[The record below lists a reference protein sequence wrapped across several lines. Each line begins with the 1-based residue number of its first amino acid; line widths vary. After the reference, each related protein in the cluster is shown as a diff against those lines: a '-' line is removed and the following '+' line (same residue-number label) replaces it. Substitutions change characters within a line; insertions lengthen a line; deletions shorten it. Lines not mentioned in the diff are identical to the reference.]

1 LQLNSNGDGKDKDN
15 NNNMDN
21 SIGYDN
27 QTINIDDN
35 RVKSVFENFLK
46 QISELNSLTTFGPF
60 TSLINDPNT
69 NIKTLT
75 EHGNLL
81 IKYQSF
87 LNLYLSRMI
96 NAYFLAL
103 NRVSSL
109 IDEKKPEDIRKIIIN
124 TFEDVYSTMLE
135 SSEFSISYNNLL
147 NSIIDMNK
155 SYQKFF
161 DSNQMSFRQQFS
173 KEDKDLLFYNLYEIK
188 KLSLEIK
195 KKMNEKKNE

>member
-1 LQLNSNGDGKDKDN
+1 MQLKSNDNGREN
-15 NNNMDN
+15 NNNMGINNINNVDVTDN
-21 SIGYDN
+21 N
-27 QTINIDDN
+27 DDN
-35 RVKSVFENFLK
+35 RFKSVFENFFR
-46 QISELNSLTTFGPF
+46 QITELNSLTTFGPF

-103 NRVSSL
+103 NKVSSL
-109 IDEKKPEDIRKIIIN
+109 VDEKTPEDIRKIIIN
-124 TFEDVYSTMLE
+124 TFEDVYSAMLE

-147 NSIIDMNK
+147 NSMIDINK

-161 DSNQMSFRQQFS
+161 DSNQIAFRQQMS
-173 KEDKDLLFYNLYEIK
+173 KEEKDSLFYNLYEIK

-195 KKMNEKKNE
+195 KKLNEKKNE

>member
-1 LQLNSNGDGKDKDN
+1 MQLNSNDNGKGN
-15 NNNMDN
+15 NNNIGINSVNDADMSDN
-21 SIGYDN
+21 N
-27 QTINIDDN
+27 DDN
-35 RVKSVFENFLK
+35 KFKSVFENFFR
-46 QISELNSLTTFGPF
+46 QITELNSLTTFGPF

-103 NRVSSL
+103 NKVSSL
-109 IDEKKPEDIRKIIIN
+109 VDEKKPEDVRKIIIN
-124 TFEDVYSTMLE
+124 TFEDVYSAMLE

-147 NSIIDMNK
+147 NSIIDINK

-161 DSNQMSFRQQFS
+161 DSNQIAFRQQMS
-173 KEDKDLLFYNLYEIK
+173 KEEKDSLFYNLYEIK

-195 KKMNEKKNE
+195 KKLNEKKYE

>member
-1 LQLNSNGDGKDKDN
+1 MQLKSNDNGKEHNNNTGINSVNDVDMTDN
-15 NNNMDN
+15 N
-21 SIGYDN
+21 
-27 QTINIDDN
+27 DDN
-35 RVKSVFENFLK
+35 RFKSVFENFFR
-46 QISELNSLTTFGPF
+46 QITELNSLTTFGPF

-103 NRVSSL
+103 NKVSSS

-124 TFEDVYSTMLE
+124 TFEDVYSAMLE

-147 NSIIDMNK
+147 NSIIDINK

-161 DSNQMSFRQQFS
+161 DSNQIAFKQQMS
-173 KEDKDLLFYNLYEIK
+173 KEEKDSLFYNLYEIK

-195 KKMNEKKNE
+195 KKLNEKKNE

>member
-1 LQLNSNGDGKDKDN
+1 MQLKSNDNDKEN
-15 NNNMDN
+15 NNSIDIN
-21 SIGYDN
+21 SVNDVDMTEYNYDN
-27 QTINIDDN
+27 
-35 RVKSVFENFLK
+35 RFKSVFESFFR
-46 QISELNSLTTFGPF
+46 QITELNSLTTFGPF

-103 NRVSSL
+103 NKVSSL

-124 TFEDVYSTMLE
+124 TFEDVYSAMLE

-147 NSIIDMNK
+147 NSIIDINK

-161 DSNQMSFRQQFS
+161 DSNQIAFRQQMS
-173 KEDKDLLFYNLYEIK
+173 KEEKDLLFYSLYEIK

-195 KKMNEKKNE
+195 KKLNEKKNE

>member
-1 LQLNSNGDGKDKDN
+1 MQLKSNDNGKEHNNNIGINSVNDVDMTDN
-15 NNNMDN
+15 N
-21 SIGYDN
+21 
-27 QTINIDDN
+27 DDN
-35 RVKSVFENFLK
+35 RFKSVFENFFR
-46 QISELNSLTTFGPF
+46 QITELNSLTTFGPF

-103 NRVSSL
+103 NKVSSS

-124 TFEDVYSTMLE
+124 TFEDVYSAMLE

-147 NSIIDMNK
+147 NSIIDINK

-161 DSNQMSFRQQFS
+161 DSNQIAFKQQMS
-173 KEDKDLLFYNLYEIK
+173 KEEKDSLFYNLYEIK

-195 KKMNEKKNE
+195 KKLNEKKNE

>member
-1 LQLNSNGDGKDKDN
+1 MQLNSNDNGKGN
-15 NNNMDN
+15 NNNIGINSVNDADMSDN
-21 SIGYDN
+21 N
-27 QTINIDDN
+27 DDN
-35 RVKSVFENFLK
+35 KFKSVFENFFR
-46 QISELNSLTTFGPF
+46 QITELNSLTTFGPF

-103 NRVSSL
+103 NKVSSL
-109 IDEKKPEDIRKIIIN
+109 VDEKKPEDVRKIIIN
-124 TFEDVYSTMLE
+124 TFEDVYSAMLE

-147 NSIIDMNK
+147 NSIIDINK

-161 DSNQMSFRQQFS
+161 DSNQIAFGQQMS
-173 KEDKDLLFYNLYEIK
+173 KEEKDSLFYNLYEIK

-195 KKMNEKKNE
+195 KKLNEKKYE

>member
-1 LQLNSNGDGKDKDN
+1 LQLKNKDN
-15 NNNMDN
+15 NKENNNNIGINSDYDIDMTDN
-21 SIGYDN
+21 N
-27 QTINIDDN
+27 DDY
-35 RVKSVFENFLK
+35 RFKSVFENFFR
-46 QISELNSLTTFGPF
+46 QITELNSLTTFGPF

-103 NRVSSL
+103 NKVSSL
-109 IDEKKPEDIRKIIIN
+109 VDEKKPEEVRKIIIN
-124 TFEDVYSTMLE
+124 TFEDVYSSMLE

-147 NSIIDMNK
+147 NSIIDINK

-161 DSNQMSFRQQFS
+161 DSNPIAFRQQMS
-173 KEDKDLLFYNLYEIK
+173 KEEKDSLFYNLYEIK

-195 KKMNEKKNE
+195 KKLNEKKNE

>member
-1 LQLNSNGDGKDKDN
+1 MQLKSNDNGKEN
-15 NNNMDN
+15 NNNIGINSVNDIDMTDN
-21 SIGYDN
+21 N
-27 QTINIDDN
+27 DDN
-35 RVKSVFENFLK
+35 RFKSVFENFFR
-46 QISELNSLTTFGPF
+46 QITELNSLTTFGPF

-103 NRVSSL
+103 NKVSSL
-109 IDEKKPEDIRKIIIN
+109 VDEKKPEDVRKIIIN
-124 TFEDVYSTMLE
+124 TFEDVYSAMLE

-147 NSIIDMNK
+147 NSIIDINK

-161 DSNQMSFRQQFS
+161 DSNQIAFRQQMS
-173 KEDKDLLFYNLYEIK
+173 KEEKDSLFYNLYEIK

-195 KKMNEKKNE
+195 KKLNEKKNE

>member
-1 LQLNSNGDGKDKDN
+1 MQLKSNDNGKEH
-15 NNNMDN
+15 NNNMGINNVNDVDMADN
-21 SIGYDN
+21 N
-27 QTINIDDN
+27 DDN
-35 RVKSVFENFLK
+35 RFKSVFENFFR
-46 QISELNSLTTFGPF
+46 QVTELNSLTTFGPF

-103 NRVSSL
+103 NKVSSS
-109 IDEKKPEDIRKIIIN
+109 IDEKNPEDIRKIIIN
-124 TFEDVYSTMLE
+124 TFEDVYSAMLE

-147 NSIIDMNK
+147 NSIIDINK

-161 DSNQMSFRQQFS
+161 DSNQIAFRQQMS
-173 KEDKDLLFYNLYEIK
+173 KEEKDSLFYNLYEIK

-195 KKMNEKKNE
+195 KKLNEKKNE

>member
-1 LQLNSNGDGKDKDN
+1 LQLKNNDNGKEN
-15 NNNMDN
+15 NNNIGIN
-21 SIGYDN
+21 SDYDVDM
-27 QTINIDDN
+27 INNNDDN
-35 RVKSVFENFLK
+35 RFKSVFENFFR
-46 QISELNSLTTFGPF
+46 QITELNSLTTFGPF

-103 NRVSSL
+103 NKVSSL
-109 IDEKKPEDIRKIIIN
+109 VDEKKPEEVRKIIIN
-124 TFEDVYSTMLE
+124 TFEDVYSSMLE

-147 NSIIDMNK
+147 NSIIDINK

-161 DSNQMSFRQQFS
+161 DSNQIAFRQQMS
-173 KEDKDLLFYNLYEIK
+173 KEEKDSLFYNLYEIK

-195 KKMNEKKNE
+195 KKLNEKKNE

>member
-1 LQLNSNGDGKDKDN
+1 MQLKSNDNGKEN
-15 NNNMDN
+15 NNNTRINSVNDIDMTDN
-21 SIGYDN
+21 N
-27 QTINIDDN
+27 DDN
-35 RVKSVFENFLK
+35 RFKSVFENFFK
-46 QISELNSLTTFGPF
+46 QITDLNSLTTFGPF

-103 NRVSSL
+103 NKVSSL
-109 IDEKKPEDIRKIIIN
+109 VDEKKPEDVRKIIIN
-124 TFEDVYSTMLE
+124 TFEDVYSAMLE

-147 NSIIDMNK
+147 NSIIDINK

-161 DSNQMSFRQQFS
+161 DSNQIALRQQMS
-173 KEDKDLLFYNLYEIK
+173 KEEKDSLFYSLYEIK

-195 KKMNEKKNE
+195 KKLNEKKNE

>member
-1 LQLNSNGDGKDKDN
+1 MQLKSNDNGKEN
-15 NNNMDN
+15 NNNIGIKSVNDIDMTDN
-21 SIGYDN
+21 N
-27 QTINIDDN
+27 DDN
-35 RVKSVFENFLK
+35 RFKSVFENFFK
-46 QISELNSLTTFGPF
+46 QITDLNSLTTFGPF

-103 NRVSSL
+103 NKVSSL
-109 IDEKKPEDIRKIIIN
+109 VDEKKPEDVRKIIIN
-124 TFEDVYSTMLE
+124 TFEDVYSAMLE

-147 NSIIDMNK
+147 NSIIDINK

-161 DSNQMSFRQQFS
+161 DSNQIAFRQQMS
-173 KEDKDLLFYNLYEIK
+173 KEEKDSLFYNLYEIK

-195 KKMNEKKNE
+195 KKLNEKKNE

>member
-1 LQLNSNGDGKDKDN
+1 MQLKSNDNGKEN
-15 NNNMDN
+15 NNSLGIN
-21 SIGYDN
+21 SVNGVDMTEYN
-27 QTINIDDN
+27 DDD
-35 RVKSVFENFLK
+35 RFKSVFENFFK
-46 QISELNSLTTFGPF
+46 QITELNSLTTFGPF

-75 EHGNLL
+75 EHGDLL
-81 IKYQSF
+81 IIYQSF

-103 NRVSSL
+103 NKVSSL

-124 TFEDVYSTMLE
+124 TFEDVYSAMLE

-147 NSIIDMNK
+147 NSIIDINK

-161 DSNQMSFRQQFS
+161 DSNQIAFRQQMS
-173 KEDKDLLFYNLYEIK
+173 KDEKDSLFYNLYEIK

-195 KKMNEKKNE
+195 KKLNEKKNE

>member
-1 LQLNSNGDGKDKDN
+1 MQLKRNDNGKEN
-15 NNNMDN
+15 NNNIGINSVNDIDMTDN
-21 SIGYDN
+21 N
-27 QTINIDDN
+27 DDN
-35 RVKSVFENFLK
+35 RFKSVFENFFK
-46 QISELNSLTTFGPF
+46 QITDLNSLTTFGPF

-103 NRVSSL
+103 NKVSSL
-109 IDEKKPEDIRKIIIN
+109 VDEKKPEDVRKIIIN
-124 TFEDVYSTMLE
+124 TFEDVYSAMLE

-147 NSIIDMNK
+147 NSIIDINK

-161 DSNQMSFRQQFS
+161 DSNQIAFRQQMS
-173 KEDKDLLFYNLYEIK
+173 KEEKDSLFYNLYEIK

-195 KKMNEKKNE
+195 KKLNEKKNE

>member
-1 LQLNSNGDGKDKDN
+1 MQLKSNDNGKEN
-15 NNNMDN
+15 NNNIGINSVNDIDMTDN
-21 SIGYDN
+21 N
-27 QTINIDDN
+27 DDN
-35 RVKSVFENFLK
+35 RFKSVFENFFK
-46 QISELNSLTTFGPF
+46 QITDLNSLTTFGPF

-103 NRVSSL
+103 NKVSSL
-109 IDEKKPEDIRKIIIN
+109 VDEKKPEDVRKIIIN
-124 TFEDVYSTMLE
+124 TFEDVYSAMLE

-147 NSIIDMNK
+147 NSIIDINK

-161 DSNQMSFRQQFS
+161 DSNQIAFRQQMS
-173 KEDKDLLFYNLYEIK
+173 KEEKDSLFYNLYEIK

-195 KKMNEKKNE
+195 KKLNEKKNE

>member
-1 LQLNSNGDGKDKDN
+1 MQLKSNDNGKEN
-15 NNNMDN
+15 NNNIGINSVNDIDMTDN
-21 SIGYDN
+21 N
-27 QTINIDDN
+27 DDN
-35 RVKSVFENFLK
+35 RFKSVFENFFR
-46 QISELNSLTTFGPF
+46 QITDLNSLTTFGPF

-103 NRVSSL
+103 NKVSSL
-109 IDEKKPEDIRKIIIN
+109 VDEKKPEDVRKIIIN
-124 TFEDVYSTMLE
+124 TFEDVYSAMLE

-147 NSIIDMNK
+147 NSIIDINK

-161 DSNQMSFRQQFS
+161 DSNQIAFRQQMS
-173 KEDKDLLFYNLYEIK
+173 KEEKDSLFYNLYEIK

-195 KKMNEKKNE
+195 KKLNEKKNE

>member
-1 LQLNSNGDGKDKDN
+1 MQLKSNDNGKGN
-15 NNNMDN
+15 NNNIGVNSVNAVEMSDN
-21 SIGYDN
+21 N
-27 QTINIDDN
+27 DDN
-35 RVKSVFENFLK
+35 RFKSVFENFFR
-46 QISELNSLTTFGPF
+46 QITELNSLTTFGPF

-103 NRVSSL
+103 NKVSTL
-109 IDEKKPEDIRKIIIN
+109 VDEKKPEDVRKIIIN
-124 TFEDVYSTMLE
+124 TFEDVYSAMLE

-147 NSIIDMNK
+147 NSIIDINK

-161 DSNQMSFRQQFS
+161 DSNQIAFRQQMS
-173 KEDKDLLFYNLYEIK
+173 KEEKDSLFYNLYEIK
-188 KLSLEIK
+188 KLSMEIK
-195 KKMNEKKNE
+195 KKLNEKKNE

>member
-1 LQLNSNGDGKDKDN
+1 LQLKSNDNVKEHNNNIGINSAKDVDMTDN
-15 NNNMDN
+15 N
-21 SIGYDN
+21 
-27 QTINIDDN
+27 DDN
-35 RVKSVFENFLK
+35 RFKSVFENFFR
-46 QISELNSLTTFGPF
+46 QITELNSLTTFGPF

-103 NRVSSL
+103 NKVSSL
-109 IDEKKPEDIRKIIIN
+109 IDEKKPEEIRKIIIN
-124 TFEDVYSTMLE
+124 TFEDVYSAMLE

-147 NSIIDMNK
+147 NSIIDINK

-161 DSNQMSFRQQFS
+161 DSNQIALRQQMS
-173 KEDKDLLFYNLYEIK
+173 KEEKDSLFYNLYEIK

-195 KKMNEKKNE
+195 KKLNEKKNE

>member
-1 LQLNSNGDGKDKDN
+1 MGINSVNDVDITEYN
-15 NNNMDN
+15 
-21 SIGYDN
+21 
-27 QTINIDDN
+27 DDN
-35 RVKSVFENFLK
+35 RFKSVFENFFR
-46 QISELNSLTTFGPF
+46 QITELNSLTTFGPF

-103 NRVSSL
+103 NKVSSL
-109 IDEKKPEDIRKIIIN
+109 IDEKKPEYIRKIIIN
-124 TFEDVYSTMLE
+124 TFEDVYSAMLE

-147 NSIIDMNK
+147 NSIIDINK

-161 DSNQMSFRQQFS
+161 DSNQVAFRQQMS
-173 KEDKDLLFYNLYEIK
+173 KEEKDSLFYNLYEIK

-195 KKMNEKKNE
+195 KKLSEKKNE

>member
-1 LQLNSNGDGKDKDN
+1 LQLKSNDNGKEN
-15 NNNMDN
+15 NNNIGINSVNDIDMTDN
-21 SIGYDN
+21 N
-27 QTINIDDN
+27 DDN
-35 RVKSVFENFLK
+35 RFKSVFENFFK
-46 QISELNSLTTFGPF
+46 QITDLNSLTTFGPF

-103 NRVSSL
+103 NKVSSL
-109 IDEKKPEDIRKIIIN
+109 VDEKKPEDVRKIIIN
-124 TFEDVYSTMLE
+124 TFEDVYSAMLE

-147 NSIIDMNK
+147 NSIIDINK

-161 DSNQMSFRQQFS
+161 DSNQIAFRQQMS
-173 KEDKDLLFYNLYEIK
+173 KEEKDSLFYNLYEIK

-195 KKMNEKKNE
+195 KKLNEKKNE

>member
-1 LQLNSNGDGKDKDN
+1 LQLKSNDSGKENNSNTGINSVNDIDMTDN
-15 NNNMDN
+15 N
-21 SIGYDN
+21 
-27 QTINIDDN
+27 DDN
-35 RVKSVFENFLK
+35 RFKSVFENFFK
-46 QISELNSLTTFGPF
+46 QITDLNSLTTFGPF

-103 NRVSSL
+103 NKVSSL
-109 IDEKKPEDIRKIIIN
+109 VDEKKPEDVRKIIIN
-124 TFEDVYSTMLE
+124 TFEDVYSAMLE

-147 NSIIDMNK
+147 NSIIDINK

-161 DSNQMSFRQQFS
+161 DSNQIAFRQQMS
-173 KEDKDLLFYNLYEIK
+173 KEEKESLFYNLYEIK

-195 KKMNEKKNE
+195 KKLNEKKNE

>member
-1 LQLNSNGDGKDKDN
+1 MQIKSNDSGKKQNNKIDVNNFSDGGKTDANDE
-15 NNNMDN
+15 D
-21 SIGYDN
+21 
-27 QTINIDDN
+27 
-35 RVKSVFENFLK
+35 RFKSVFENFFK
-46 QISELNSLTTFGPF
+46 QITELNSLTTFGPF

-103 NRVSSL
+103 NKVSSL
-109 IDEKKPEDIRKIIIN
+109 VDEKKPEDVRKIIIN
-124 TFEDVYSTMLE
+124 TFEDVYSAMLE

-147 NSIIDMNK
+147 NSIIDINK

-161 DSNQMSFRQQFS
+161 DSNQIAFRQQMS
-173 KEDKDLLFYNLYEIK
+173 KEEKDAWFYNLYEIK

-195 KKMNEKKNE
+195 KKLNEKKNE

>member
-1 LQLNSNGDGKDKDN
+1 LQLKSNDNGKEN
-15 NNNMDN
+15 NNNMGINSVNDIDMTDN
-21 SIGYDN
+21 N
-27 QTINIDDN
+27 DDN
-35 RVKSVFENFLK
+35 RFKSVFENFFK
-46 QISELNSLTTFGPF
+46 QITDLNSLTTFGPF

-103 NRVSSL
+103 NKVSL
-109 IDEKKPEDIRKIIIN
+109 LVDEKKPEDVRKIIIN
-124 TFEDVYSTMLE
+124 TFEDVYSAMLE

-147 NSIIDMNK
+147 NSIIDINK

-161 DSNQMSFRQQFS
+161 DSNQIAFRQQMS
-173 KEDKDLLFYNLYEIK
+173 KEEKDSLFYNLYEIK

-195 KKMNEKKNE
+195 KKLNEKKNE

>member
-1 LQLNSNGDGKDKDN
+1 MQLKNKDN
-15 NNNMDN
+15 NKENNNNIGINSVSDVDMADN
-21 SIGYDN
+21 N
-27 QTINIDDN
+27 DDN
-35 RVKSVFENFLK
+35 RFKSVFENFFR
-46 QISELNSLTTFGPF
+46 QITELNSLTTFGPF

-103 NRVSSL
+103 NKVSSL
-109 IDEKKPEDIRKIIIN
+109 VDEKKPEEVRKIIIN
-124 TFEDVYSTMLE
+124 TFEDVYSSMLE

-147 NSIIDMNK
+147 NSIIDINK

-161 DSNQMSFRQQFS
+161 DSNPIAFRQQMS
-173 KEDKDLLFYNLYEIK
+173 KEEKDSLFYNLYEIK

-195 KKMNEKKNE
+195 KKLNEKKNE

>member
-1 LQLNSNGDGKDKDN
+1 LQIKSNDSGKEQ
-15 NNNMDN
+15 NNNMVNNNFNDGGLTDVN
-21 SIGYDN
+21 
-27 QTINIDDN
+27 DDN
-35 RVKSVFENFLK
+35 RFKSVFENFFK
-46 QISELNSLTTFGPF
+46 QITELNSLTTFGPF

-103 NRVSSL
+103 NKVSSL

-124 TFEDVYSTMLE
+124 TFEDVYSAMLE

-147 NSIIDMNK
+147 NSIIDINK
-155 SYQKFF
+155 SYQKFV
-161 DSNQMSFRQQFS
+161 DSNQIGFRQQMS

-188 KLSLEIK
+188 KLSMEIK
-195 KKMNEKKNE
+195 KKLNEKKDE

>member
-1 LQLNSNGDGKDKDN
+1 LQLKGNDNGKEQN
-15 NNNMDN
+15 NN
-21 SIGYDN
+21 IGFNDVNYGDM
-27 QTINIDDN
+27 TDINDDN
-35 RVKSVFENFLK
+35 RFKSVFENFFK
-46 QISELNSLTTFGPF
+46 QITELNSLTTFGPF

-75 EHGNLL
+75 EHGDLL

-103 NRVSSL
+103 NKVSSL
-109 IDEKKPEDIRKIIIN
+109 LDEKKPEDIRKIIIN
-124 TFEDVYSTMLE
+124 TFEDVYSAMLE

-147 NSIIDMNK
+147 NSIIDINK

-161 DSNQMSFRQQFS
+161 DSNQMAFRQQIS
-173 KEDKDLLFYNLYEIK
+173 KEEKDLLFYNLYEIK
-188 KLSLEIK
+188 KLSMEIK
-195 KKMNEKKNE
+195 KKLNEKKDE

>member
-1 LQLNSNGDGKDKDN
+1 LQLKSNDNGKEN
-15 NNNMDN
+15 NNNMGINSVNDIDMTDN
-21 SIGYDN
+21 N
-27 QTINIDDN
+27 DDN
-35 RVKSVFENFLK
+35 RFKSVFENFFK
-46 QISELNSLTTFGPF
+46 QITDLNSLTTFGPF

-103 NRVSSL
+103 NKVSSL
-109 IDEKKPEDIRKIIIN
+109 VDEKKPEDVRKIIIN
-124 TFEDVYSTMLE
+124 TFEDVYSAMLE

-147 NSIIDMNK
+147 NSIIDINK

-161 DSNQMSFRQQFS
+161 DSNQIAFRQQMS
-173 KEDKDLLFYNLYEIK
+173 KEEKDSLFYNLYEIK

-195 KKMNEKKNE
+195 KKLNEKKNE

>member
-1 LQLNSNGDGKDKDN
+1 MQLKSNDNGKEN
-15 NNNMDN
+15 NNNIGINSVNDIDITDN
-21 SIGYDN
+21 N
-27 QTINIDDN
+27 DDN
-35 RVKSVFENFLK
+35 RFKSVFENFFK
-46 QISELNSLTTFGPF
+46 QITDLNSLTTFGPF

-103 NRVSSL
+103 NKVSSL
-109 IDEKKPEDIRKIIIN
+109 VDEKKPEDVRKIIIN
-124 TFEDVYSTMLE
+124 TFEDVYSAMLE

-147 NSIIDMNK
+147 NSIIDINK

-161 DSNQMSFRQQFS
+161 DSNQIAFRQQMS
-173 KEDKDLLFYNLYEIK
+173 KEEKDSLFYNLYEIK

-195 KKMNEKKNE
+195 KKLNEKKNE

>member
-1 LQLNSNGDGKDKDN
+1 MQLKSNDNGKENSNNIGINSVNDIDMTDN
-15 NNNMDN
+15 N
-21 SIGYDN
+21 
-27 QTINIDDN
+27 DDN
-35 RVKSVFENFLK
+35 RFKSVFENFFR
-46 QISELNSLTTFGPF
+46 QITDLNSLTTFGPF

-103 NRVSSL
+103 NKVSSL
-109 IDEKKPEDIRKIIIN
+109 VDEKKPEDVRKIIIN
-124 TFEDVYSTMLE
+124 TFEDVYSAMLE

-147 NSIIDMNK
+147 NSIIDINK

-161 DSNQMSFRQQFS
+161 YSNQIAFRQQMS
-173 KEDKDLLFYNLYEIK
+173 KEEKDSLFYNLYEIK

-195 KKMNEKKNE
+195 KKLNEKKNE

>member
-1 LQLNSNGDGKDKDN
+1 MQLKSNDNDKEN
-15 NNNMDN
+15 NN
-21 SIGYDN
+21 SIGINSVNDVDMTEYNYDN
-27 QTINIDDN
+27 
-35 RVKSVFENFLK
+35 RFKSVFENFFR
-46 QISELNSLTTFGPF
+46 QITELNSLTTFGPF

-103 NRVSSL
+103 NKVSSL

-124 TFEDVYSTMLE
+124 TFEDVYSAMLE

-147 NSIIDMNK
+147 NSIIDINK

-161 DSNQMSFRQQFS
+161 DSNQIAFRQQMS
-173 KEDKDLLFYNLYEIK
+173 KEEKDLLFYSLYEIK

-195 KKMNEKKNE
+195 KKLNEKKNE

>member
-1 LQLNSNGDGKDKDN
+1 LQLKSNDNGKEH
-15 NNNMDN
+15 NNNMGINSVDDVDMTDN
-21 SIGYDN
+21 N
-27 QTINIDDN
+27 DDN
-35 RVKSVFENFLK
+35 RFKSVFENFFR
-46 QISELNSLTTFGPF
+46 QITELNSLTTFGPF

-103 NRVSSL
+103 NKVSSS

-124 TFEDVYSTMLE
+124 TFEDVYSAMLE

-147 NSIIDMNK
+147 NSIIDINK

-161 DSNQMSFRQQFS
+161 DSNQIAFRQQMS
-173 KEDKDLLFYNLYEIK
+173 KEEKDSLFYNLYEIK

-195 KKMNEKKNE
+195 KKLNEKKNE

>member
-1 LQLNSNGDGKDKDN
+1 MQLKSNDNGKGN
-15 NNNMDN
+15 NNNIGVNSVNAVETSDN
-21 SIGYDN
+21 N
-27 QTINIDDN
+27 DDN
-35 RVKSVFENFLK
+35 RFKSVFENFFR
-46 QISELNSLTTFGPF
+46 QIAELNSLTTFGPF

-103 NRVSSL
+103 NKVSTL
-109 IDEKKPEDIRKIIIN
+109 VDEKKPEDVRKIIIN
-124 TFEDVYSTMLE
+124 TFEDVYSAMLE

-147 NSIIDMNK
+147 NSIIDINK

-161 DSNQMSFRQQFS
+161 DSNQIAFRQQMS
-173 KEDKDLLFYNLYEIK
+173 KEEKDSLFYNLYEIK
-188 KLSLEIK
+188 KLSMEIK
-195 KKMNEKKNE
+195 KKLNEKKNE

>member
-1 LQLNSNGDGKDKDN
+1 LQLKGNDNGKEQN
-15 NNNMDN
+15 NN
-21 SIGYDN
+21 IGFNDVNYGDM
-27 QTINIDDN
+27 TDINDDN
-35 RVKSVFENFLK
+35 RFKSVFENFFK
-46 QISELNSLTTFGPF
+46 QISDLNSLTTFGPF

-75 EHGNLL
+75 EHGDLL

-103 NRVSSL
+103 NKVSSL
-109 IDEKKPEDIRKIIIN
+109 LDEKKPEDIRKIIIN
-124 TFEDVYSTMLE
+124 TFEDVYSAMLE

-147 NSIIDMNK
+147 NSIIDINK

-161 DSNQMSFRQQFS
+161 DSNQMAFRQQIS
-173 KEDKDLLFYNLYEIK
+173 KEEKDLLFYNLYEIK
-188 KLSLEIK
+188 KLSMEIK
-195 KKMNEKKNE
+195 KKLNEKKDE

>member
-1 LQLNSNGDGKDKDN
+1 MQLKSNDNGKEN
-15 NNNMDN
+15 NN
-21 SIGYDN
+21 SIGINSVNDVDMTEYNYDN
-27 QTINIDDN
+27 
-35 RVKSVFENFLK
+35 RFKSVFENFFR
-46 QISELNSLTTFGPF
+46 QITELNSLTTFGPF

-103 NRVSSL
+103 NKVSSL

-124 TFEDVYSTMLE
+124 TFEDVYSAMLE

-147 NSIIDMNK
+147 NSIIDINK

-161 DSNQMSFRQQFS
+161 DSNQIAFRQQMS
-173 KEDKDLLFYNLYEIK
+173 KEEKDSLFYNLYEIK

-195 KKMNEKKNE
+195 KKLNEKKNE

>member
-1 LQLNSNGDGKDKDN
+1 MQLKNNDNGKEN
-15 NNNMDN
+15 NNNIGINSVSDVDMTDN
-21 SIGYDN
+21 N
-27 QTINIDDN
+27 DDN
-35 RVKSVFENFLK
+35 RFKSVFESFFR
-46 QISELNSLTTFGPF
+46 QITELNSLTTFGPF

-103 NRVSSL
+103 NKVSSL
-109 IDEKKPEDIRKIIIN
+109 VDEKKPEDIRKIIIN
-124 TFEDVYSTMLE
+124 TFEDVYSAMLE

-147 NSIIDMNK
+147 NSIIDINK

-161 DSNQMSFRQQFS
+161 DSNQIAFRQQMS
-173 KEDKDLLFYNLYEIK
+173 KEEKDSLFYNLYEIK

-195 KKMNEKKNE
+195 KKLNEKKNE

>member
-1 LQLNSNGDGKDKDN
+1 MQLKSNDNDKEN
-15 NNNMDN
+15 NN
-21 SIGYDN
+21 SIGINSVNDVDMTEYNYDN
-27 QTINIDDN
+27 
-35 RVKSVFENFLK
+35 RFKSVFESFFR
-46 QISELNSLTTFGPF
+46 QITELNSLTTFGPF

-103 NRVSSL
+103 NKVSSL

-124 TFEDVYSTMLE
+124 TFEDVYSAMLE

-147 NSIIDMNK
+147 NSIIDINK

-161 DSNQMSFRQQFS
+161 DSNQIAFRQQMS
-173 KEDKDLLFYNLYEIK
+173 KEEKDLLFYSLYEIK

-195 KKMNEKKNE
+195 KKLNEKKNE

>member
-1 LQLNSNGDGKDKDN
+1 MQLKNNDNGKEQN
-15 NNNMDN
+15 NN
-21 SIGYDN
+21 IGFNNVNYGGMTD
-27 QTINIDDN
+27 INDDN
-35 RVKSVFENFLK
+35 RFKSVFENFFK

-87 LNLYLSRMI
+87 LNLYLSRMV

-103 NRVSSL
+103 NKVSSL

-124 TFEDVYSTMLE
+124 TFEDVYSAMLE

-147 NSIIDMNK
+147 NSIIDINK

-161 DSNQMSFRQQFS
+161 DSNQIAFRQQIS
-173 KEDKDLLFYNLYEIK
+173 KEEKDLLFYNLYEIK
-188 KLSLEIK
+188 KLSMEIK
-195 KKMNEKKNE
+195 KKLNEKKDE

>member
-1 LQLNSNGDGKDKDN
+1 LQLKSNDNGKEN
-15 NNNMDN
+15 NNNIDINSVNITDN
-21 SIGYDN
+21 N
-27 QTINIDDN
+27 DDYKF
-35 RVKSVFENFLK
+35 KSVFENFFK
-46 QISELNSLTTFGPF
+46 QITELNSLTTFGPF

-103 NRVSSL
+103 NKVSSL
-109 IDEKKPEDIRKIIIN
+109 VDEKKPEDIRKIIIN
-124 TFEDVYSTMLE
+124 TFEDVYSAMLE

-147 NSIIDMNK
+147 NSIIDINK

-161 DSNQMSFRQQFS
+161 DSNQIAFRQQMS
-173 KEDKDLLFYNLYEIK
+173 KEEKDSLFYNLYEIK

-195 KKMNEKKNE
+195 KIKREEK